1 MATNGVQQQQY
12 PQQAVQQQQTG
23 LQQSQSSPHHCKE
36 CGLYLNSAESLEV
49 HLQYHKENLL
59 NKWATQAAS
68 SHSEEN
74 NNTKGSN
81 IKREFVQNSVAP
93 ADSSDTV
100 LKKSPEYGSRAT
112 PDTSVNFGHP
122 PTPQSYQSASSPYQ
136 NPSDNSSFS
145 PSFQNYQPIKQE
157 RSSPAPNFQQQQQNY
172 TPYSEN
178 QFYNVDSP
186 SSQSQQNYHQDYLV
200 HKMNVQNSNFRYQP
214 YGNQHSSY
222 DRNGHQPHVTSSSP
236 AYPAQPTPSP
246 SPKQCDKCGFVCES
260 ATQLIEHL
268 NVAHPPTPYQ
278 QSQFMFSQ
286 QPDVKTEEEAQSE
299 ILDLDSHKV
308 HQVYQEEEKRQNG
321 ELNGHNPHS
330 VSAMLGNWSTHH
342 QQKLFQ
348 DQRMFMNGPE
358 NKMFPNG
365 LNDTKMFQQ
374 DPKMYAA
381 PNQQPMHSPDY
392 MANSVS
398 TTSHEGNN
406 GAGMQPQ
413 LPYRPFEH
421 LPQSSSSVISS
432 TQVPNAS
439 TVPSVPNQ
447 QKSTNWKSNE
457 ARRPK
462 TYNCTACNKWF
473 TSSGHLKRHYNTT
486 LHKNAVKSSGQPDP
500 ASLPISAHHHPARES
515 TSSRE
520 DRGSSSPGE
529 ESRSEDSLPPSFD
542 RPGPMQGLLQQPP
555 NGPYDRQPA
564 PNINLHHPPLHSPM
578 GHNPNPALSNISG
591 TSPPNGEAGP
601 SVTATMDSRGLL
613 SIHSNN
619 TAPTTAHGFNMPPM
633 MPMDNAQFQMYPNGS
648 APHVTQD
655 TAITSSPNTT
665 GELLTNEFI
674 NAEDLS
680 PNSQHEP
687 QPLPSFAALH
697 GHRYGVIVSYGDAN
711 VGGLGPVTA
720 PFSYYTSET
729 FDNQEKYVVLKQ
741 EDDYRLTVMTS
752 AEPALEENP
761 YSPVHDNIDNK
772 NNNNDINGNNN
783 NIKNLAVLTK
793 EKTKFNSIDD
803 IIDKKLNQTPKSP
816 EKSKKKR
823 DFEQGITS
831 PSITSTVQSKQ
842 PSIHKCFDCD
852 KVFNKSCYL
861 TQHNKTFHS
870 GEKPFKCSRCGKR
883 FSCES
888 QFKEHHSKHAGEKP
902 HKCELCPK
910 QFNHKTDLRRHM
922 CLHTGQKPFACGTCG
937 KGFIRK
943 DHMLKHC
950 ETHTR
955 RPHNA
960 KMISAIR

>member
-1 MATNGVQQQQY
+1 MANNGVQQQQY
-12 PQQAVQQQQTG
+12 SQQAVQQQQ
-23 LQQSQSSPHHCKE
+23 QQQAGMQQQQQNSPHHCKE

-74 NNTKGSN
+74 NNTKGN
-81 IKREFVQNSVAP
+81 IKREFIQNSVAP
-93 ADSSDTV
+93 ADSSDSI

-112 PDTSVNFGHP
+112 PDTSINFGHP

-145 PSFQNYQPIKQE
+145 PGFQNYQPIKQE
-157 RSSPAPNFQQQQQNY
+157 RSSPAPHFQQGYAPFQ
-172 TPYSEN
+172 EN

-186 SSQSQQNYHQDYLV
+186 SSQAQQNYQQDFLV

-214 YGNQHSSY
+214 YGSQHGHY
-222 DRNGHQPHVTSSSP
+222 DRNGQSHVSSTSP

-246 SPKQCDKCGFVCES
+246 SPKQCDKCGFVCET
-260 ATQLIEHL
+260 AAQLIEHI

-278 QSQFMFSQ
+278 QSQFMFTQ
-286 QPDVKTEEEAQSE
+286 QSDMKTEEEAQSE

-321 ELNGHNPHS
+321 EMNGHNPHS
-330 VSAMLGNWSTHH
+330 VSAMLGTWPTTHH
-342 QQKLFQ
+342 QQKMFP
-348 DQRMFMNGPE
+348 DQRMYMNGPE
-358 NKMFPNG
+358 NKIYQNG
-365 LNDTKMFQQ
+365 LTDGKMFQQ
-374 DPKMYAA
+374 DPKMYV
-381 PNQQPMHSPDY
+381 PPTQQGDY
-392 MANSVS
+392 MANNVS
-398 TTSHEGNN
+398 TTSHEGGN
-406 GAGMQPQ
+406 GAGLQQQ

-432 TQVPNAS
+432 TQVPTA
-439 TVPSVPNQ
+439 PPVPNVPTP

-500 ASLPISAHHHPARES
+500 ATLPISAHHHPARES

-520 DRGSSSPGE
+520 DRGSSSPGD

-564 PNINLHHPPLHSPM
+564 PNINIHHPLHSPM
-578 GHNPNPALSNISG
+578 GHNPNPPLGNMPG
-591 TSPPNGEAGP
+591 NSPPNGEAGP
-601 SVTATMDSRGLL
+601 SVSATMDSRGLL
-613 SIHSNN
+613 SIHSNS
-619 TAPTTAHGFNMPPM
+619 TTSSAPHGFNMPPM
-633 MPMDNAQFQMYPNGS
+633 MPMDNAQFQMYPNES

-655 TAITSSPNTT
+655 TATTSSPSTT
-665 GELLTNEFI
+665 GELVNDFVSI
-674 NAEDLS
+674 NDMTPS
-680 PNSQHEP
+680 DQQEP

-697 GHRYGVIVSYGDAN
+697 GHRFGVIVSYGDAN

-720 PFSYYTSET
+720 PFTYYSN
-729 FDNQEKYVVLKQ
+729 DNVENQDKFYLLKQ
-741 EDDYRLTVMTS
+741 DDNYRLTVMT
-752 AEPALEENP
+752 AVDPIEQNQ
-761 YSPVHDNIDNK
+761 YSPTN
-772 NNNNDINGNNN
+772 NNNNDVSNNN
-783 NIKNLAVLTK
+783 NN
-793 EKTKFNSIDD
+793 NSIKQLGISDGKPKYNSIED
-803 IIDKKLNQTPKSP
+803 IIESKLQQAPKSP
-816 EKSKKKR
+816 EKARMKR
-823 DFEQGITS
+823 DFEHGITS
-831 PSITSTVQSKQ
+831 PSVTSTVQTKQ
-842 PSIHKCFDCD
+842 TSIHKCFDCD

-870 GEKPFKCSRCGKR
+870 GDKPFKCSRCGKR

-888 QFKEHHSKHAGEKP
+888 QYKEHHGKHAGDKP

-922 CLHTGQKPFACGTCG
+922 CLHTGQKPYACETCG

-955 RPHNA
+955 RPHST
-960 KMISAIR
+960 KISAIR